1 MGTRE
6 IQIKRFTLTS
16 QKPFAEVV
24 AAIDAHIGHPDMHGF
39 RTALASAATLADVER
54 VISAA
59 ASSAG
64 LIEFARLDLGTILRK
79 EMGDRAPKVLRI
91 IAGNPLIMKEMVK
104 HVHDAGSYAPV
115 TILVDERDGGVTVS
129 YDLMESFLA
138 PYENEA
144 ALRVAR
150 ELDAK
155 VTKIL
160 TSAVA

>member
-1 MGTRE
+1 MRNRE

-24 AAIDAHIGHPDMHGF
+24 AAIDAHIGHPDMQGF
-39 RTALASAATLADVER
+39 RTALASAATLVDVER

-59 ASSAG
+59 ASSDG

-138 PYENEA
+138 PYENEG

>member
-16 QKPFAEVV
+16 QKPFAKVV

-54 VISAA
+54 VISAE